1 MELVK
6 KRSCLLM
13 LAFLAGYGAVAFAAP
28 SSEAIAEACKGKKPG
43 TVVTIGG
50 EKVECPAPKKY

>member
-13 LAFLAGYGAVAFAAP
+13 LAFLVGYGGVALAADP
-28 SSEAIAEACKGKKPG
+28 SDKAIAEACKGKKAG

-50 EKVECPAPKKY
+50 KRVDCPAPKK

>member
-13 LAFLAGYGAVAFAAP
+13 LAFLAGYGGVALAAP
-28 SSEAIAEACKGKKPG
+28 SDEAIAEACKGKKAG
-43 TVVTIGG
+43 TMVTIGG
-50 EKVECPAPKKY
+50 DKVKCPAPKM

>member
-13 LAFLAGYGAVAFAAP
+13 LAFIAGYGGVAFAAP
-28 SSEAIAEACKGKKPG
+28 SDEAIAEACKGKEAG

-50 EKVECPAPKKY
+50 EKVKCPATKK